1 MSDPAYQQGTD
12 IVPTP
17 TGVDLVAQSPVP
29 DADPLAEFKDDR
41 KYRAKYLT
49 PRAALRRAMAR
60 KSRLD
65 KESQGLA
72 PGVAKCL
79 EEWDEEYGTG
89 NRRVVDDLA
98 CMLEAMTR
106 RGDLAAKDLRELFRE
121 ITDQTDG
128 PPTQSMNHEVNLLSI
143 KQIEVPEGTAERL

>member
-1 MSDPAYQQGTD
+1 VTDPTYQQGTD

-49 PRAALRRAMAR
+49 PRAALRRAQQ
-60 KSRLD
+60 RLSKLD
-65 KESQGLA
+65 NESQGLA
-72 PGVAKCL
+72 PGVAQVLK
-79 EEWDEEYGTG
+79 EWDEAYGAG
-89 NRRVVDDLA
+89 NRRIVDDLA
-98 CMLEAMTR
+98 CMLEAMLR
-106 RGDLAAKDLRELFRE
+106 RGDISAKDFREIWRE